1 MLAMMNPTPSSVPA
15 PPPRQSAAVRW
26 FARLPLLAYRAGLGG
41 LADALH
47 VLVLTTRGH
56 KSGLARANALEY
68 RVHGSR
74 IYLLS
79 TWGEQANWVRDLRAD
94 PSVTVQRG
102 GQVFAALAEPVAQ
115 QGEALLALRLF
126 YGTGPF
132 LYDSIFSPMQALRGR
147 TAVSERGLPGI
158 IGDFTVIR
166 LTPQPGAPVLPP
178 LAGDLRWIPPA
189 AGMLTTAGAVLGVAL
204 YAWHSLRAR
213 PADRD

>member
-1 MLAMMNPTPSSVPA
+1 MLVMTNPTRPSVPS

-26 FARLPLLAYRAGLGG
+26 FAHLPLLAYRAGLGG

-79 TWGEQANWVRDLRAD
+79 TWGEQANWVRNLRAE
-94 PSVTVQRG
+94 PRVTVQRG
-102 GQVFAALAEPVAQ
+102 GQVFPALAEPVTQ

-126 YGTGPF
+126 HGTGPF
-132 LYDSIFSPMQALRGR
+132 LYDAIFSPMQALRGR

-158 IGDFTVIR
+158 IGEFTVIR
-166 LTPQPGAPVLPP
+166 LTPQHGAPELPP

-189 AGMLTTAGAVLGVAL
+189 AGMLASAAGLLGIGL
-204 YAWHSLRAR
+204 YAWRSLRAR
-213 PADRD
+213 RRP